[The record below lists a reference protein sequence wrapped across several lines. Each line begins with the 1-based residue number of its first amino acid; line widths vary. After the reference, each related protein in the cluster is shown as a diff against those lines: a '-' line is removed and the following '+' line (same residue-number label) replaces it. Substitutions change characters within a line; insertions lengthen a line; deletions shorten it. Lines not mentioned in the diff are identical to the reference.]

1 MRFGEQSKILL
12 LIIAVPMVISLAC
25 NFPGI
30 NQPSPEEVEPI
41 PANTES
47 AQNLNDNIQSVIED
61 IQNGGPFQLIVTES
75 QLTSLANYELQS
87 YQEYQ
92 IKNVQIYLRDGRVR
106 ITGDVEQN
114 NINLPLT
121 IILKLSVDD
130 SGKPESEIVSASIG
144 PFKIPESFLDQ
155 LTSMM
160 DSILITQILPAN
172 QNVVIEQITIN
183 DGQMIIS
190 GYTR

>member
-1 MRFGEQSKILL
+1 MRFSEQRKILL
-12 LIIAVPMVISLAC
+12 IFIAVPVVISIAC

-30 NQPSPEEVEPI
+30 SQRALEEVGAI
-41 PANTES
+41 PVPSES
-47 AQNLNDNIQSVIED
+47 AQNLNDNIQSVVED
-61 IQNGGPFQLIVTES
+61 IQNGEPFQLIVTES

-92 IKNVQIYLRDGRVR
+92 IQNVQIYLRDGRVR

-114 NINLPLT
+114 NINLPVT
-121 IILKLSVDD
+121 IVLKLSVDG
-130 SGKPESEIVSASIG
+130 SGKPDSEIVSASIG
-144 PFKIPESFLDQ
+144 PFQIPESFLDQ

-160 DSILITQILPAN
+160 DSILVTQILPAN

>member
-1 MRFGEQSKILL
+1 
-12 LIIAVPMVISLAC
+12 MVISLAC

-30 NQPSPEEVEPI
+30 NQPAPEEVEPI

>member
-1 MRFGEQSKILL
+1 MRFGEQRKILL

-30 NQPSPEEVEPI
+30 NQPAPEEVEPI

>member
-1 MRFGEQSKILL
+1 MRFSEQRKILL
-12 LIIAVPMVISLAC
+12 IFIAVPVVISIAC

-30 NQPSPEEVEPI
+30 SQRALEEVGAI
-41 PANTES
+41 PVPSES
-47 AQNLNDNIQSVIED
+47 AQNLNDNIQSVVED
-61 IQNGGPFQLIVTES
+61 IQNGEPFQLIVTES

-92 IKNVQIYLRDGRVR
+92 IQNVQIYLRDGRVR

-114 NINLPLT
+114 NINLPVT
-121 IILKLSVDD
+121 IVLKLSVDG
-130 SGKPESEIVSASIG
+130 SGKPDSEIVSASIG
-144 PFKIPESFLDQ
+144 PFQIPESFLDQ

-160 DSILITQILPAN
+160 DSILVTQILPAN

-183 DGQMIIS
+183 DGQMFIS
-190 GYTR
+190 GYTK

>member
-1 MRFGEQSKILL
+1 MRFGEQRKILL

-30 NQPSPEEVEPI
+30 NQPAPEEVGAI
-41 PANTES
+41 PVTTES
-47 AQNLNDNIQSVIED
+47 FQNLDDNIQSVIED
-61 IQNGGPFQLIVTES
+61 IQNGEPFQLIVTES
-75 QLTSLANYELQS
+75 QLTSYANYELQS

-92 IKNVQIYLRDGRVR
+92 IQNVQIYLRDGRVR
-106 ITGDVEQN
+106 ITGDAEQN

-121 IILKLSVDD
+121 ILLKLSVDG

-144 PFKIPESFLDQ
+144 PFQLPESFLDT

-160 DSILITQILPAN
+160 DSILVTQILPAN

-183 DGQMIIS
+183 NGQMIIS